1 MDIQDTIIWKGTA
14 STTIA
19 GLLITELPPITR
31 AAMRQD
37 RTEIDGRDGDIEE
50 DLGYEA
56 YKKTVRIGLT
66 RDYDVDAIAKYFSG
80 TGELV
85 ISNEP
90 NKVYK
95 ASCKDSIDFEK
106 LLRFKTADVK
116 FAVQPFKYLKDEAPV
131 VQTITSSLPISKVVN
146 NAGLEVSKPLI
157 KLEGS
162 GIINLT
168 VNALA
173 VCDITIDEAYVW
185 LDSEALEAYITGKL
199 KNQMMNGNFPLLQP
213 GANTIGWTGALTKI
227 TVYPRS
233 RWL

>member
-56 YKKTVRIGLT
+56 YRKTVKIGLT

-85 ISNEP
+85 LSSEP
-90 NKVYK
+90 DKVYK

-106 LLRFKTADVK
+106 LLRFKTAEVK
-116 FAVQPFKYLKDEAPV
+116 FVVQPFKYLKDEEPV
-131 VQTITSSLPISKVVN
+131 ILEITTEDDMTVTN
-146 NAGLEVSKPLI
+146 EGLEVSKPLI
-157 KLEGS
+157 KLEGT
-162 GIINLT
+162 GDITLT
-168 VNALA
+168 VNGLT
-173 VCDITIDEAYVW
+173 VCDIEIDDAYVW
-185 LDSEALEAYITGKL
+185 LDSEALEAYITGEL
-199 KNQMMNGNFPLLQP
+199 KNQFMNGPFPALQP
-213 GANTIGWTGALTKI
+213 GDNTIGWTGTLTKI

>member
-1 MDIQDTIIWKGTA
+1 MNIQDTITWRGTA

-66 RDYDVDAIAKYFSG
+66 RNYDVDAIAKYFSG

-85 ISNEP
+85 MSNEP
-90 NKVYK
+90 TRVYK

-116 FAVQPFKYLKDEAPV
+116 FAVQPFKYLKDEAAEILTIAAETSLV
-131 VQTITSSLPISKVVN
+131 VT

-157 KLEGS
+157 KLEGT
-162 GIINLT
+162 GTIALT
-168 VNALA
+168 VNGLT
-173 VCDITIDEAYVW
+173 VCDIEIDAAYVW
-185 LDSEALEAYITGKL
+185 LDSEALEAYITGEL
-199 KNQMMNGNFPLLQP
+199 KNQFMNGNFPALQP
-213 GANTIGWTGALTKI
+213 GDNTIGWTGTLTKI